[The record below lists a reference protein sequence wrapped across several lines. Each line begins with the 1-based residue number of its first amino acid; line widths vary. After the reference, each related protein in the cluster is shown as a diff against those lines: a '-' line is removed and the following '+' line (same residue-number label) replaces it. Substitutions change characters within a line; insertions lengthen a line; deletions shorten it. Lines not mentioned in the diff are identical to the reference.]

1 MARET
6 LNLPD
11 GGRYEGEFRDGRRY
25 GQGVYTWPNGEHYEG
40 ESRNHGCTVIPVQ
53 RRTQAAEAAILG
65 DRLHT
70 RLPFVERAGP
80 DRPESEPAG
89 CLPGLCPLPSRR

>member
-40 ESRNHGCTVIPVQ
+40 ESGT
-53 RRTQAAEAAILG
+53 AAAQ
-65 DRLHT
+65 
-70 RLPFVERAGP
+70 
-80 DRPESEPAG
+80 
-89 CLPGLCPLPSRR
+89 